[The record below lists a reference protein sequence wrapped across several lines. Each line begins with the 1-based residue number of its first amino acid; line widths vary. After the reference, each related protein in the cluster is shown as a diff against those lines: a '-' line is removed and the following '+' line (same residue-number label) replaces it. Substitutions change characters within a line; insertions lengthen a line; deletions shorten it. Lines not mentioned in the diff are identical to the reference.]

1 MFTPVDKKRAFEA
14 VVQQIES
21 AIYAGEY
28 APGDFLPPE
37 RTLVEDFGVGRS
49 TVREALRILESMG
62 LVRTS
67 PGSRSGPEVRGSVT
81 PGLTRM
87 LRGAVRME
95 EIPVVDLVQYR
106 IIAGAAANRLAA
118 HLRTDEHLAR
128 MEAAIEAME
137 AATDAAT
144 FAAADDGFHVVVREA
159 AGNRVLGMVGGVIQD
174 ATLDL
179 VAGAVGPA
187 AGASR
192 MRREFIADHRR
203 ILAAIA
209 GRDGDTAARL
219 ASQTLYDAYSGA
231 LDEEQRHRLA
241 VLLEPD
247 VRDSRDQ
254 PDVRNSRDH

>member
-21 AIYAGEY
+21 AIYSGEY

-67 PGSRSGPEVRGSVT
+67 PGSRSGPEVCGSVT

-95 EIPVVDLVQYR
+95 EIPVLELVQYR

-118 HLRTDEHLAR
+118 HLRTDEHLEK
-128 MEAAIEAME
+128 MAASIEAME

-144 FAAADDGFHVVVREA
+144 FAAADDGFHAVIRDA
-159 AGNRVLGMVGGVIQD
+159 AGNRLLGIVGGVIQD

-179 VAGAVGPA
+179 VAGAVGPS
-187 AGASR
+187 AGTPRAK
-192 MRREFIADHRR
+192 REFIAVHRR
-203 ILAAIA
+203 ILDAITE
-209 GRDGDTAARL
+209 GDGDTAARL
-219 ASQTLYDAYSGA
+219 AGQSLYEVYSTA
-231 LDEEQRHRLA
+231 LDEDQRRRLA
-241 VLLEPD
+241 VLVEAYPKE
-247 VRDSRDQ
+247 
-254 PDVRNSRDH
+254 H